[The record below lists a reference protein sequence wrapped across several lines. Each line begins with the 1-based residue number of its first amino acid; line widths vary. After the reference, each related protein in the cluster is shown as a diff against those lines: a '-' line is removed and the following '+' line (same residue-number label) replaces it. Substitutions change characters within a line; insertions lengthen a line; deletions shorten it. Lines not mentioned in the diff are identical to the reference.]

1 MRPYPGQDGVYQ
13 IVAGERRWRASQKA
27 QLHQVPVI
35 VREFDDIEGDSPD
48 RGTLDLDDILVEQSM
63 KKKGSLDQN
72 GMKRV
77 RGSNNRAKYS
87 K

>member
-1 MRPYPGQDGVYQ
+1 MRGQGSSGRRGVQ
-13 IVAGERRWRASQKA
+13 SKNQRRGG
-27 QLHQVPVI
+27 
-35 VREFDDIEGDSPD
+35 EFDDIEGDSPD